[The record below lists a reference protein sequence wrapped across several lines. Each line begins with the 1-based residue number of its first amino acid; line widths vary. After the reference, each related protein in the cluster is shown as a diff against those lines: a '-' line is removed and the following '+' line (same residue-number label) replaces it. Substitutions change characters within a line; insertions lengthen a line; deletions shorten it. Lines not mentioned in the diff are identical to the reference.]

1 MQLVWLIILGLR
13 VRVRVRLIRA
23 RKPKQLVSE
32 MSLRSRRL
40 ITNVNYAS
48 SRVDKT
54 RLQQLS
60 NCLSTATITESSVA
74 GEYFKHLVAYALAI
88 CKECRHS
95 VLPS

>member
-1 MQLVWLIILGLR
+1 MQLVWLIMLGLR

-23 RKPKQLVSE
+23 RKPKRLVSE

-74 GEYFKHLVAYALAI
+74 GEYFEHLVAYALAI
-88 CKECRHS
+88 CKECRHG

>member
-1 MQLVWLIILGLR
+1 MLGLR

-23 RKPKQLVSE
+23 RKPKQLVLE
-32 MSLRSRRL
+32 MSLRLQQL

-48 SRVDKT
+48 SCVDKT

-74 GEYFKHLVAYALAI
+74 GEYFKHLVAYALVI